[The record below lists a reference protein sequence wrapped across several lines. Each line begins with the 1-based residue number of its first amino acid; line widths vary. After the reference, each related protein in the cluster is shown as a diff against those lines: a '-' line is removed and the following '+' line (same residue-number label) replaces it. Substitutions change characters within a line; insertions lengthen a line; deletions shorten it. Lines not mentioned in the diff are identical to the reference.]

1 MDVTN
6 SKPETLNPKLLH
18 PSCWTE
24 YELIDAGNFEKLE
37 RFGKY
42 FLIRPE
48 PQALWKKSLSETE
61 WKKMAHAKFVRE
73 QTDKFR
79 FTDDVK
85 GGWSKNPIHAGKLE
99 HPIPV

>member
-1 MDVTN
+1 MKHL
-6 SKPETLNPKLLH
+6 SLIPKLQHLNLLS
-18 PSCWTE
+18 PTSWTE

-42 FLIRPE
+42 VLIRPE
-48 PQALWKKSLSETE
+48 PQALWKKTLDDQT
-61 WKKMAHAKFVRE
+61 WKKLADAKFVRE

-85 GGWSKNPIHAGKLE
+85 GGWSKSPSMPESWNIQ
-99 HPIPV
+99 